1 MRIYPVVHINTVAT
15 AVEQSA
21 AALGAGADGIY
32 LIHHGTDN
40 ATLFEVLRRVSEDH
54 LNAFV
59 GVNLLGSSTLQAIMR
74 IEQALHS
81 GEITRAPSGLWSDD
95 IRSDPNPFAAKAYA
109 SETAAVRGTRILGGI
124 AFKYTST
131 FTEDP
136 EVAKSETLL
145 LRNAVDVV
153 TTSGSGTGTPPTVA
167 KLRAMREVAGRPIAV
182 ASGLSA
188 SNVADFKTLV
198 DEVLIASSIE
208 TAPYSGIFDRRA
220 LLDAIQTVHAL

>member
-1 MRIYPVVHINTVAT
+1 MRIYPVVHINTTPT

-21 AALGAGADGIY
+21 TALTAGADGVY
-32 LIHHGTDN
+32 LIHHGADN
-40 ATLFEVLRRVSEDH
+40 ATVFGVLRIVGDNH
-54 LNAFV
+54 PGAFV
-59 GVNLLGSSTLQAIMR
+59 GVNLLGSSTLQALHR
-74 IEQALHS
+74 IEQALNT
-81 GEITRAPSGLWSDD
+81 GEITCAPSGLWSDD
-95 IRSDPNPFAAKAYA
+95 IRSDPDPFAAKEYA
-109 SETAAVRGTRILGGI
+109 SRTEALSGVRILGGI

-136 EVAKSETLL
+136 DVARDETVR
-145 LRNAVDVV
+145 LRDAVDVV

-188 SNVADFKTLV
+188 ANVVDFRTVV

-208 TAPYSGIFDRRA
+208 TAPYSGIFDRHA